1 MKKLRYLFPALTLLL
16 FACDTDDDG
25 FYNAVYVQSS
35 GLMTIENPS
44 NTYNSGDVILVEAH
58 IPRLLTEP
66 GQSELLDV
74 RATTSADTSQFS
86 FLLEKLNGTQWE
98 LVDVTGNFV
107 PGTEGSANVGF
118 FVQGFLDFDNVA
130 DAYLFNG
137 GVRVVQPGT
146 YRLNFSNNTDDFE
159 KVFLRSNSPGNNLV
173 MNIFS
178 SSVSLDSAGVF
189 EFTVN

>member
-1 MKKLRYLFPALTLLL
+1 MKKLKYLLPALALFL

-25 FYNAVYVQSS
+25 FYNAVYVQAS
-35 GLMTIENPS
+35 GLMTIVNPS
-44 NTYNSGDVILVEAH
+44 ATYNAGDVVLVEAH
-58 IPRLLTEP
+58 IPRLLPEP

-74 RATTSADTSQFS
+74 RATTGADSFQFS
-86 FLLEKLNGTQWE
+86 FFLEKLNGSQWE

-107 PGTEGSANVGF
+107 AGAEGSANIGF
-118 FVQGFLDFDNVA
+118 FVQGFLEFDGVA
-130 DAYLFNG
+130 DEYLFDG
-137 GVRVVQPGT
+137 GVRVTQPGT

-178 SSVSLDSAGVF
+178 SSPSLDEAGVF

>member
-1 MKKLRYLFPALTLLL
+1 MKKLRYLLPALALLL

-25 FYNAVYVQSS
+25 FYNAVYVQAS

-44 NTYNSGDVILVEAH
+44 AIYNAGDVVLVEAH
-58 IPRLLTEP
+58 IPRLLPEA

-74 RATTSADTSQFS
+74 RATTGSDSFQFS
-86 FLLEKLNGTQWE
+86 FFLEKLNGSQWE
-98 LVDVTGNFV
+98 LVDVTGDFV
-107 PGTEGSANVGF
+107 AGTEGSANVGF
-118 FVQGFLDFDNVA
+118 FVQGFLEFDSIA
-130 DAYLFNG
+130 DEYLFDG
-137 GVRVVQPGT
+137 GVRVMQPGT

-159 KVFLRSNSPGNNLV
+159 KVFLRSDSPGNNLV

-178 SSVSLDSAGVF
+178 SSTSLDETGVF

>member
-1 MKKLRYLFPALTLLL
+1 MPVLALLL

-25 FYNAVYVQSS
+25 FYNAVYVQAS
-35 GLMTIENPS
+35 GLMTVENPS
-44 NTYNSGDVILVEAH
+44 ATYNTGDVVLVEAH
-58 IPRLLTEP
+58 IPRLLPES

-74 RATTSADTSQFS
+74 RATTNADTFQFS
-86 FLLEKLNGTQWE
+86 FFLEKFNGSEWE

-107 PGTEGSANVGF
+107 AGTEGTANVGF
-118 FVQGFLDFDNVA
+118 FVQGFLDFDSIA
-130 DAYLFNG
+130 DEYLFNG
-137 GVRVVQPGT
+137 GVRVTQPGT

-178 SSVSLDSAGVF
+178 SSVSLDGSGVF